1 MEGQVLRVTLPGKL
15 FLRGD
20 RWWWSVKLPGE
31 NKAGSR
37 ALRPQGAKAAVSDR
51 ETAEK
56 IALETWEQAI
66 REQAQ
71 RQMMAESSQKVA
83 ALKAQFLDKV
93 RHFTEVVER
102 ATAKA
107 EAEARA
113 RAEAEAELRRIVQ
126 TAGQQKTED
135 ERARV
140 VGAGRVPGCDVS
152 RLESPPCACPNE
164 SGQPQEVAP
173 GDPQSATHNPQYEET
188 GYCECCESAGIPAAQ
203 LEQIDSGQLLCPH
216 CLAALRAD
224 ASRIQSHRFARHPV

>member
-15 FLRGD
+15 FRRGD

-31 NKAGSR
+31 DKARSR
-37 ALRPQGAKAAVSDR
+37 PLKPKGAKVAVSDS

-56 IALETWEQAI
+56 IALEMWEQAI

-71 RQMMAESSQKVA
+71 RQIVAESSQKVA
-83 ALKAQFLDKV
+83 ALKAQFLDRV

-113 RAEAEAELRRIVQ
+113 RAEAEAELRRIAQ
-126 TAGQQKTED
+126 TAGQKTE
-135 ERARV
+135 EEGPEV
-140 VGAGRVPGCDVS
+140 VEADRVPKRERTTFGVPAAPADPHAAS
-152 RLESPPCACPNE
+152 RS
-164 SGQPQEVAP
+164 
-173 GDPQSATHNPQYEET
+173 PQYEET
-188 GYCECCESAGIPAAQ
+188 DYCECCESAGIPATQ
-203 LEQIDSGQLLCPH
+203 LEQIDSGQLLCPR

-224 ASRIQSHRFARHPV
+224 ASRTRSHLITRHPV